1 MRLSNEERRELLR
14 KHEEAQFRNRMRLLI
29 MGCGLAFTGAV
40 GMTVDPDKAQAFV
53 IVLLL
58 GLCAAAIAA
67 QD

>member
-1 MRLSNEERRELLR
+1 MLSNKERQELLE
-14 KHEEAQFRNRMRLLI
+14 KHQQAQFRNKMRLLI
-29 MGCGLAFTGAV
+29 MGALFAFTGTV

-58 GLCAAAIAA
+58 GLCAVAIGA

>member
-1 MRLSNEERRELLR
+1 MLSNKERQELLE
-14 KHEEAQFRNRMRLLI
+14 KHQQAQFRNKMRLLI
-29 MGCGLAFTGAV
+29 MGALFTFTGAV

-58 GLCAAAIAA
+58 GLCAIAIAA